1 MCDIYNSK
9 MLVHKQFMG
18 LIIVLRCR
26 LMDDDQL
33 PFAWPISWIFQEFFL
48 ALILILHL
56 PCP

>member
-1 MCDIYNSK
+1 